1 MERVLTL
8 ISIVC
13 SLALVVLIISLV
25 SVIMNDKTKKGKPG
39 LSFTRSEIKS

>member
-25 SVIMNDKTKKGKPG
+25 SVIMNDKTKEGKPD
-39 LSFTRSEIKS
+39 LLVQK